1 MGQSTIPPEVP
12 IERVR
17 RARTVRRAFFVA
29 LSAFLLAGV
38 LGLLGVRTA
47 TVNAEGG
54 GYELEV
60 RYARVARPGLS
71 VPWAVT
77 IRHPGGFDGP
87 VTLATNSSYF
97 DLFDE
102 NSFDPDPEST
112 TSDGE
117 RMIWEFE
124 PPESGD
130 TMEVSL
136 DTRGGPNIQWG
147 TSGTS
152 AILED
157 GRPVVQVTYRTTI
170 LP

>member
-1 MGQSTIPPEVP
+1 VGRSTLPAEVP
-12 IERVR
+12 ISRAK
-17 RARTVRRAFFVA
+17 RARASRRVFVA
-29 LSAFLLAGV
+29 VLVAFLLAGL
-38 LGLLGVRTA
+38 LGLLGVKTA
-47 TVNAEGG
+47 TTRAAGG

-60 RYARVARPGLS
+60 RYAKVARPGLS

-87 VTLATNSSYF
+87 VTLATTSTYF

-102 NSFDPDPEST
+102 NSFDPDPDASY
-112 TSDGE
+112 SDGE

-124 PPESGD
+124 PPAEGD

-136 DTRGGPNIQWG
+136 DTRVGPNVQLG
-147 TSGTS
+147 TGATTE
-152 AILED
+152 IIED
-157 GRPVVQVTYRTTI
+157 GRPVVTVDYRTWI

>member
-1 MGQSTIPPEVP
+1 ML
-12 IERVR
+12 
-17 RARTVRRAFFVA
+17 

-38 LGLLGVRTA
+38 LGLLGVRTG
-47 TVNAEGG
+47 TVQAQGG

-60 RYARVARPGLS
+60 RYAKVARPGLS

-87 VTLATNSSYF
+87 VTLATDSSYF

-102 NSFDPDPEST
+102 NSLDPDPESAI
-112 TSDGE
+112 SDGE
-117 RMIWEFE
+117 LLIWEFE
-124 PPESGD
+124 TPESGD

-136 DTRGGPNIQWG
+136 DTRVGPNIQWG
-147 TSGTS
+147 ISGTS
-152 AILED
+152 VILED
-157 GRPVVQVTYRTTI
+157 GEPVVQVTYRTMI

>member
-1 MGQSTIPPEVP
+1 MV
-12 IERVR
+12 
-17 RARTVRRAFFVA
+17 

-38 LGLLGVRTA
+38 LGLLGVRTGA
-47 TVNAEGG
+47 VRAEGG

-60 RYARVARPGLS
+60 RYAKVARPGLS

-77 IRHPGGFDGP
+77 IRHPGGFDGR

-117 RMIWEFE
+117 RLIWEFE
-124 PPESGD
+124 TPESGD

-136 DTRGGPNIQWG
+136 DTRVGPNIQWG

-157 GRPVVQVTYRTTI
+157 GEPVVQVTYRTTI

>member
-1 MGQSTIPPEVP
+1 MPLW
-12 IERVR
+12 RAR
-17 RARTVRRAFFVA
+17 RARAGRRLFAVV

-38 LGLLGVRTA
+38 LGFLGVRTG
-47 TVNAEGG
+47 TKSAEGG
-54 GYELEV
+54 GYQLEV
-60 RYARVARPGLS
+60 RYAKVARPGLS

-87 VTLATNSSYF
+87 VTLATNSTYF

-102 NSFDPDPEST
+102 NSFDPDPESS

-124 PPESGD
+124 PPEDGD

-136 DTRGGPNIQWG
+136 DTRVGPNIQLG
-147 TSGTS
+147 TSGTTE
-152 AILED
+152 ILEN
-157 GRPVVQVTYRTTI
+157 GQPVVSVSYKTWI